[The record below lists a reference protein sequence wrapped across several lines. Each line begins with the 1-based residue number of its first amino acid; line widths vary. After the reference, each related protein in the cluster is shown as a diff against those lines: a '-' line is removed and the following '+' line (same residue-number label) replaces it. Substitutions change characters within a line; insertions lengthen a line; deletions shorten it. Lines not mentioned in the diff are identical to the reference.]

1 MTVSRIIAAKGS
13 YIFTTQPHRTLLEV
27 VKILVEKRIGAV
39 VVTGADGS
47 LKGIVSERDIVR
59 AIARTGGAALEEP
72 VSRHMTVD
80 VITCQETDL
89 ISDVMSEMTRGG
101 FRHMPVVC
109 GAGKLTGMVSI
120 RDVVKQR
127 IAETEAESQSLRD
140 YIQMAS

>member
-13 YIFTTQPHRTLLEV
+13 YIITTQPHRTLLEV
-27 VKILVEKRIGAV
+27 IKLLAEKRIGAV

-47 LKGIVSERDIVR
+47 LKGIISERDIVR
-59 AIARTGGAALEEP
+59 AIAKTGGAALEES

-89 ISDVMSEMTRGG
+89 INDVMGEMTRGG

-109 GAGKLTGMVSI
+109 DTGELTGMISI

-127 IAETEAESQSLRD
+127 IAETEAESQSLRN